1 MPDTTL
7 QTLDVAG
14 LQSLL
19 ERAAEEGWNPGTGDA
34 RAFHRADP
42 DGYRAR
48 LVDGRFAAGISVVR
62 QDADHAFLGLYI
74 ADPAHR
80 GQGHGMALW
89 RAALAPFDGGS
100 VGLDGVVAQ
109 QANYA
114 RSGFVLAHR
123 NVRWSGKVT
132 DRATGRAEEQ
142 ITGGSAASE
151 GCGHAGDERTE
162 ASLRAPRRGDRD
174 AMLALDAAVGGLRRE
189 RFIDA
194 WCLDGTTEGR
204 DTLVAERAGELV
216 GLGTIRRCRG
226 PHKIGPLIA
235 TDAHVARSLL
245 QALVRGSGAGGL
257 MLDVPEPNR
266 AGTALAE
273 GLGLA
278 PVFETARMYRGGA
291 PIIDTSRLFGVATL
305 ELG

>member
-19 ERAAEEGWNPGTGDA
+19 ERAAEEGWNPGIGDA
-34 RAFHRADP
+34 HAFHRADP
-42 DGYRAR
+42 DGYRVR

-74 ADPAHR
+74 ADRAYR

-89 RAALAPFDGGS
+89 RDALAPFDGGS
-100 VGLDGVVAQ
+100 VGLDGVLAQ

-123 NVRWSGKVT
+123 NVRWSGKMT
-132 DRATGRAEEQ
+132 DRATGRAEER
-142 ITGGSAASE
+142 ITDGPAVPE
-151 GCGHAGDERTE
+151 GRGHARDGRT
-162 ASLRAPRRGDRD
+162 ASSLRAPRQADRD
-174 AMLALDAAVGGLRRE
+174 AMVALDAAVGGVRRE
-189 RFIDA
+189 RFIDV
-194 WCLDGTTEGR
+194 WCLDGTAEGR

-235 TDAHVARSLL
+235 ADTDVARSLL
-245 QALVRGSGAGGL
+245 QALVRGSGADGL

-266 AGTALAE
+266 AGTALVE
-273 GLGLA
+273 GLGLE

-291 PIIDTSRLFGVATL
+291 PTIDTSRLFGVATL